1 MHELVTYGIVMR
13 VTVRVA
19 VAGATG
25 YAGGELLRL
34 LLVHPEV
41 EIGAVTASTN
51 AGTLLGEHHP
61 HLIPLLDRLVAET
74 LPGVLADHDVVFLAL
89 PHGASGEVAGQL
101 HPDTLVIDCGAD
113 FRLSEAEAWKRFYQ
127 SAHAGTWPYGL
138 PELPGQRDKLAGAQA
153 IAVPGCYPTSATLAL
168 LPAITQ
174 GLTAAQDV
182 VIVAASGPSGAGR
195 SLKSHLLGSE
205 LMGSASAYGVGGVHR
220 HTPELLQTFAACGA
234 ENPSVSFTPVLVP
247 MSRGIL
253 ATCTSPLADP
263 SITSAQVS
271 AAYEAAYTDE
281 PFIHLLPSGQ
291 WPQTQSVLGSN
302 AVHVQ
307 VAVDT
312 HAGRLVA
319 VAALDNLT
327 KGTAGGAVQCMNL
340 ALGLPESCGL
350 SAVGVAP

>member
-1 MHELVTYGIVMR
+1 M
-13 VTVRVA
+13 
-19 VAGATG
+19 
-25 YAGGELLRL
+25 
-34 LLVHPEV
+34 
-41 EIGAVTASTN
+41 
-51 AGTLLGEHHP
+51 
-61 HLIPLLDRLVAET
+61 
-74 LPGVLADHDVVFLAL
+74 
-89 PHGASGEVAGQL
+89 
-101 HPDTLVIDCGAD
+101 
-113 FRLSEAEAWKRFYQ
+113 
-127 SAHAGTWPYGL
+127 
-138 PELPGQRDKLAGAQA
+138 
-153 IAVPGCYPTSATLAL
+153 
-168 LPAITQ
+168 
-174 GLTAAQDV
+174 
-182 VIVAASGPSGAGR
+182 AASGPSGAGR
-195 SLKSHLLGSE
+195 SLKPHLLGSE

-263 SITSAQVS
+263 LITSAQVS
-271 AAYEAAYTDE
+271 AAYEAAYADE

-307 VAVDT
+307 VAVDA

-340 ALGLPESCGL
+340 ALGLPESLGL
-350 SAVGVAP
+350 STVGVAP